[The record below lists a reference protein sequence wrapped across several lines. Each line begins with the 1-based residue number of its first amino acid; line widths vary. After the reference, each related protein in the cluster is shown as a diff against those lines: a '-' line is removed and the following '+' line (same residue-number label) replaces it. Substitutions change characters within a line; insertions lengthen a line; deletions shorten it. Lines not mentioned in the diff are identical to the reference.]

1 VFHRSSFLELL
12 QVDQVSQKENIWR
25 YLKQV
30 FTGQILNQQSHRTQ
44 WKSEQQPQN
53 HYYLL
58 ASSSLFS
65 AARMHQTPVNCNC
78 FSQGSA
84 ATQGNI
90 KLQLLVCVK
99 FSAKLQ
105 TETRFEFNQHLMF
118 SLTTP
123 HTPQPF

>member
-1 VFHRSSFLELL
+1 MELRATT
-12 QVDQVSQKENIWR
+12 K
-25 YLKQV
+25 
-30 FTGQILNQQSHRTQ
+30 
-44 WKSEQQPQN
+44 PQN
-53 HYYLL
+53 YYYQL

-105 TETRFEFNQHLMF
+105 TETRFEINQHLMF

-123 HTPQPF
+123 HTPQLFYGPFPGPPG